1 MTRKYLMNIWTIC
14 SSVPKGVLY
23 IRIIQSRE
31 GEIDAVSP
39 EIMRSSSLFHN
50 DSTLDLESTPGGT
63 LFSRGEIMKIAEV
76 SERYTISS
84 DTLRYYE
91 RIGLFQPV
99 NRNASGIRD
108 YSEIDLRRVEFIK
121 CMRSA
126 GLPIEVLIE
135 YVGLVQQGDQTI
147 EARKEILKEQ
157 RELLAA
163 RMKEMQKTLDLL
175 DHKIEVYENAVL
187 TKEKEMVQLTSLEI

>member
-1 MTRKYLMNIWTIC
+1 MEC
-14 SSVPKGVLY
+14 
-23 IRIIQSRE
+23 
-31 GEIDAVSP
+31 
-39 EIMRSSSLFHN
+39 
-50 DSTLDLESTPGGT
+50 TPSAK
-63 LFSRGEIMKIAEV
+63 LLISRGEIMKIAEV
-76 SERYTISS
+76 SEQYDISA

-91 RIGLFQPV
+91 RIGLIQPV
-99 NRNASGIRD
+99 TRNGNGVRD

-135 YVGLVQQGDQTI
+135 YVGLVQQGDGTI

-163 RMKEMQKTLDLL
+163 RMKEMQKTLDIL
-175 DHKIEVYENAVL
+175 DHKIEVYENTVL
-187 TKEKEMVQLTSLEI
+187 KKEEEMVQMDI